1 MWTDSAG
8 LSETASMVWSVSLG
22 LGLVITMVVALLLWW
37 IIREARA
44 IDRAVAKIWAVGQR
58 VANNTIHI
66 PLLYR
71 TNALAGE
78 ILANAGLIAGAT
90 VAIEAHARQCPG
102 CPHCLSAHADSI
114 HTDPLP
120 RRRP

>member
-1 MWTDSAG
+1 MVIDTAG
-8 LSETASMVWSVSLG
+8 LSATALMVWWVSLG
-22 LGLVITMVVALLLWW
+22 LGLVVTLVVALLLWW

-44 IDRAVAKIWAVGQR
+44 IDRAVAQIWAVGQR

-78 ILANAGLIAGAT
+78 ILADAGLIAGAT
-90 VAIEAHARQCPG
+90 AAIEAHARQCPG
-102 CPHCLSAHADSI
+102 CPDCLSTHAHTMQGHA
-114 HTDPLP
+114 P
-120 RRRP
+120 